1 MARITTTEASRKA
14 SQQRG
19 ADRETRRTE
28 PVRIGKRVLDQV
40 RDDGA
45 FTDWWL
51 RMHRGRR
58 PLVAERLRFV
68 EWAKDGQAS
77 QRFIWEVCRWPSGD
91 SARWMF
97 VCWLLD
103 EVGMW
108 WKVFP
113 SKRAALAYFRQAP
126 AVVIA
131 RKSSGPADG
140 VEMRAS

>member
-1 MARITTTEASRKA
+1 MPQSAQNPLLARLP
-14 SQQRG
+14 SQCLVNPD
-19 ADRETRRTE
+19 ANVRT
-28 PVRIGKRVLDQV
+28 
-40 RDDGA
+40 

-68 EWAKDGQAS
+68 EWRGAGQAS
-77 QRFIWEVCRWPSGD
+77 QRFVWEVCRWPSGD
-91 SARWMF
+91 SAQWMF

-113 SKRAALAYFRQAP
+113 SKQAALAYFRQAP
-126 AVVIA
+126 DVVMA
-131 RKSSGPADG
+131 RKSSSHADG